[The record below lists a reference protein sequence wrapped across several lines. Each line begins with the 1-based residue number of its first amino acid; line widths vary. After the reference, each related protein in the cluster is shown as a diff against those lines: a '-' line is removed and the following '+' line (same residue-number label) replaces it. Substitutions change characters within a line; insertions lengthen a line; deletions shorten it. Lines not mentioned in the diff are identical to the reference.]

1 MIDSRKQCDLVL
13 YLDAPSTQTAAI
25 NKAFKTIPFPCE
37 LIGIVSRL
45 GTAGVTG
52 TQVNDIKKNGT
63 TIFSKAAKITFATAV
78 LTPTAF
84 ASDETAITTP
94 VQFAEGDNVSLDV
107 ASIHSGTA
115 AINLS
120 TILLFRRT
128 QVGGV
133 KKLANAQVSGFGTF

>member
-1 MIDSRKQCDLVL
+1 MIHTKNTADLIM
-13 YLDAPSTQTAAI
+13 YLDAPGTQTAAI
-25 NKAFKTIPFPCE
+25 NKSFRTLPFPCE
-37 LIGIVSRL
+37 LIGIVTRL

-84 ASDETAITTP
+84 ASDETAITAP

-120 TILLFRRT
+120 TILLFRRI
-128 QVGGV
+128 QVGGI
-133 KKLANAQVSGFGTF
+133 KKVSTAQVSGFGTF